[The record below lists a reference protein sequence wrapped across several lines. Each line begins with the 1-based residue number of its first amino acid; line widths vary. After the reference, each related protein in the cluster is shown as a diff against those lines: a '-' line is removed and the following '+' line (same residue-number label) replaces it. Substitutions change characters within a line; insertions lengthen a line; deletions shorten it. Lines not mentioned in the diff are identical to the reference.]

1 MPTPRRL
8 RRTRRPPLTAAQVLA
23 WADDFHSRAGRWP
36 KTTDGRVPLDLNE
49 KWLNVDQA
57 LRKGL
62 RGLPGGDS
70 LARLL
75 DRERGVRNIH
85 DLPPLTKAKVCRWA
99 KAHHGRTGGWPT
111 EHSGPVADA
120 PGEDWYNVNAALR
133 NGDRGFP
140 GGDSLAK
147 LLARRL
153 GVRNRASTPRLTERQ
168 ILWWAEGHRRATGRL
183 PTA

>member
-62 RGLPGGDS
+62 RGLPGGDT
-70 LARLL
+70 LPRLL
-75 DRERGVRNIH
+75 RRSGRHVPERWGRH
-85 DLPPLTKAKVCRWA
+85 RKAKPA
-99 KAHHGRTGGWPT
+99 
-111 EHSGPVADA
+111 A
-120 PGEDWYNVNAALR
+120 P
-133 NGDRGFP
+133 
-140 GGDSLAK
+140 
-147 LLARRL
+147 
-153 GVRNRASTPRLTERQ
+153 
-168 ILWWAEGHRRATGRL
+168 
-183 PTA
+183 